1 VVAQKKGLSLEPELP
16 EEDYLVQATE
26 EEVEK
31 ILGNLITNAIKYTP
45 AGGEVCV
52 SLATVAGRMQLR
64 VKDTGIG
71 VASEDVPKIFKEFFR
86 TQRAKRMDP
95 DGSGLG
101 LPLVKRIVEGLGGD
115 ITMESVEDQGS
126 EVIVTLPR
134 TA

>member
-1 VVAQKKGLSLEPELP
+1 
-16 EEDYLVQATE
+16 
-26 EEVEK
+26 
-31 ILGNLITNAIKYTP
+31 
-45 AGGEVCV
+45 
-52 SLATVAGRMQLR
+52 MQLR

-134 TA
+134 TV